1 MQTYLALAH
10 LDSEAGYLLTQLAS
24 AGTTV
29 RLARR
34 LVHNMTTVQ
43 RLN

>member
-24 AGTTV
+24 AGTTGAPLF
-29 RLARR
+29 R
-34 LVHNMTTVQ
+34 MS
-43 RLN
+43 